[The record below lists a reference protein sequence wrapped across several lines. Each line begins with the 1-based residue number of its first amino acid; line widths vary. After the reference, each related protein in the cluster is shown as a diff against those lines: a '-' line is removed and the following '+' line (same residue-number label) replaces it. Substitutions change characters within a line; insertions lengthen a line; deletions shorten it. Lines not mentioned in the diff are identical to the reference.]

1 MTVRAERRWP
11 YAVSGLLAAVAG
23 IAVGH
28 LVAAL
33 VNPPASPVLAV
44 GSAVVDL
51 TPAPLKQWAISTFG
65 TADKPILIV
74 AVSVVTALLAAGIG
88 LLSRRRLTLALVLLV
103 SLVGVAGFA
112 ALARPTAGQYDVIVP
127 FAAAVAGILTL
138 VGLRTVLELR
148 GSAAEAVADGMAVD
162 ERAPEEDVAVRGGA
176 SRRAFLVGA
185 AGVTLAAAA
194 VAVIG
199 QKRAVNT
206 AVPTSIDLPR
216 AAEPLPPLPAG
227 LQQKVPGISPFRTP
241 NDEFYRVDTA
251 LILPSVDVQDWTLR
265 IDGAVDRPFTVT
277 WAQLLDMEMI
287 EKDITLN
294 CVSNE
299 VGGPYISSAR
309 WRGVRTRDLLERAG
323 VHDGV
328 DQIFS
333 TSTDGMTISTPVQ
346 ALLDDRDAI
355 VAVAMNGEPL
365 PREHGFPARLITP
378 GLYGFV
384 GATKWLARMTATTYD
399 EHAAYWT
406 ERGWA
411 TDAPVRTQ
419 TRIDTPSG
427 RDDVPTGQVLVGGV
441 AWAQERGIRSVQV
454 RIDDGE
460 WQEATLG
467 PDAGIDYWRQWYLPW
482 DAGSGTHTLIA
493 RATDGTGEVQTEER
507 DAPFPSGATGYHA
520 VEVNVG

>member
-241 NDEFYRVDTA
+241 ND
-251 LILPSVDVQDWTLR
+251 
-265 IDGAVDRPFTVT
+265 
-277 WAQLLDMEMI
+277 
-287 EKDITLN
+287 
-294 CVSNE
+294 
-299 VGGPYISSAR
+299 
-309 WRGVRTRDLLERAG
+309 
-323 VHDGV
+323 
-328 DQIFS
+328 
-333 TSTDGMTISTPVQ
+333 
-346 ALLDDRDAI
+346 
-355 VAVAMNGEPL
+355 
-365 PREHGFPARLITP
+365 
-378 GLYGFV
+378 
-384 GATKWLARMTATTYD
+384 
-399 EHAAYWT
+399 
-406 ERGWA
+406 
-411 TDAPVRTQ
+411 
-419 TRIDTPSG
+419 
-427 RDDVPTGQVLVGGV
+427 
-441 AWAQERGIRSVQV
+441 
-454 RIDDGE
+454 
-460 WQEATLG
+460 
-467 PDAGIDYWRQWYLPW
+467 
-482 DAGSGTHTLIA
+482 
-493 RATDGTGEVQTEER
+493 
-507 DAPFPSGATGYHA
+507 
-520 VEVNVG
+520 

>member
-1 MTVRAERRWP
+1 MTVTARGRWP
-11 YAVSGLLAAVAG
+11 YAVCGLLAAVAG

-51 TPAPLKQWAISTFG
+51 TPTPLKEWAISTFG
-65 TADKPILIV
+65 TADKPLLV
-74 AVSVVTALLAAGIG
+74 GTVSVVAALLAAGIG

-103 SLVGVAGFA
+103 VLVGVSGFA
-112 ALARPTAGQYDVIVP
+112 ALARPTAGQYDVLVP

-138 VGLRTVLELR
+138 VALRAMVSPR
-148 GSAAEAVADGMAVD
+148 DHADDAAVEERDPEEADGATD
-162 ERAPEEDVAVRGGA
+162 SAPGGA

-185 AGVTLAAAA
+185 AGVALAAAGA
-194 VAVIG
+194 AVIG

-206 AVPTSIDLPR
+206 SVPASIDLP
-216 AAEPLPPLPAG
+216 AAADPLPPLRAG
-227 LQQKVPGISPFRTP
+227 LGKRVPGISPFRTP

-251 LILPSVDVQDWTLR
+251 LILPNVDAQEWTLE
-265 IDGAVDRPFTVT
+265 IDGDVDRPFTIT
-277 WAQLLDMEMI
+277 YAELLDMEMI

-309 WRGVRTRDLLERAG
+309 WLGVRTRDLLERAG

-365 PREHGFPARLITP
+365 PRDHGFPVRLVTP

-384 GATKWLARMTATTYD
+384 GATKWLARMTATTYA

-411 TDAPVRTQ
+411 TDAPVHTQ
-419 TRIDTPSG
+419 TRIDTPNG

-441 AWAQERGIRSVQV
+441 AWAQERGIQSVQL

-460 WQEATLG
+460 WQDVRLG

-482 DAGSGTHTLIA
+482 DASPGTHTLTA
-493 RATDGTGEVQTEER
+493 RATDGTGEVQTEAR
-507 DAPFPSGATGYHA
+507 DTPFPSGATGYHS
-520 VEVNVG
+520 VEVTVG